1 MIDENLLIK
10 FEEVRG
16 EYIAK
21 YKKAKIASLVF
32 LILALIGLGFVIF
45 YLVNDVEGTFQVAL
59 MIDIF
64 LFALSI
70 FTIRIGYLNVNGQ
83 YKRMI
88 AGKVKKAVYDANYGE
103 NKYIIDSS
111 RGLSLPYL
119 MDSSLFKKP
128 DRFSSSDFFQTT
140 KEGVKIMSSRYV
152 STFIT
157 YYRDSKG
164 NLREVRT
171 DYPGR
176 VICFEIP
183 RDLKFSLCI
192 AEKHSVGGAFS
203 YPVNF
208 GGKIQFESI
217 DFNKK
222 FETFCPSME
231 DAFYLITP
239 ELMID
244 FLDFDKKYDS
254 KLLFVLKGYKIFL
267 FMGGYNEDFKVSFL
281 KPISEE
287 KLEPLVRQIS
297 LPLTV
302 YKDLGLS
309 ESKFT
314 DKDL

>member
-16 EYIAK
+16 EYLAK
-21 YKKAKIASLVF
+21 YKKAKVASLIF
-32 LILALIGLGFVIF
+32 LIVALIGLG
-45 YLVNDVEGTFQVAL
+45 LVLYFLFTDDEVSFNVAL

-64 LFALSI
+64 LFTIAI
-70 FTIRIGYLNVNGQ
+70 FVIWGGYLNVNSQ

-88 AGKVKKAVYDANYGE
+88 AARVKKAVYDENYGE
-103 NKYIIDSS
+103 NNYVIDYS

-119 MDSSLFKKP
+119 MTSSIFKNP
-128 DRFSSSDFFQTT
+128 DKFSSSDFFQTT

-157 YYRDSKG
+157 YYTDSKG
-164 NLREVRT
+164 NRREVRT
-171 DYPGR
+171 NYPGR

-183 RDLKFSLCI
+183 RNLKFSLSI
-192 AEKHSVGGAFS
+192 TENGSTGGAFS

-222 FETFCPSME
+222 FETHCVSAE

-239 ELMID
+239 ELMVD

-254 KLLFVLKGYKIFL
+254 KLLFVVKGYKIFL
-267 FMGGYNEDFKVSFL
+267 FMGGYNEDFKASFL
-281 KPISEE
+281 KPLSEYD
-287 KLEPLVRQIS
+287 LDPLVRQIS

-302 YKDLGLS
+302 YKELGLS
-309 ESKFT
+309 SSKFT